1 LTRRT
6 RAPSIRGVE
15 RPAPPRRIEVEV
27 QDPRLAAVLREVA
40 GRVRDA
46 GGRALLVGGC
56 VRDAALGRAAAEL
69 DFEVYGLAPERLV
82 ALLEERYPL
91 DLVGRDFAV
100 LKLRGL
106 PVDVSLPRRESKRG
120 LGHRGF
126 EVHADPFLE
135 PREAAARRD
144 FTINALASDP
154 LTGELLDPFGGLA
167 DLEDRVLRH
176 VSGRF
181 SEDPLRVLRGMQLA
195 ARFELE
201 VAPETVALCR
211 GIGPEGLARERVF
224 GEWRKLLVRGVRPS
238 RGLAFLRDCDWLRHF
253 PELADLVGCEQDPE
267 WHPEGDVFVHT
278 LHCLDAFAAERVG
291 DELED
296 LVVGLA
302 VLCHD
307 LGKPATT
314 RRESGRV
321 TSHRHEPV
329 GEALARRFLARLTAE
344 AALVEAVVPLVG
356 AHLRPGQ
363 LHQARAG
370 DAAVRRLARRVGRI
384 DRLVRVARADWK
396 GRPPLAAQRFE
407 AGEWL
412 LARARALELEA
423 AAPRPLVQGRHLIG
437 LGLEPGPHFGP
448 LLAACFEAQLDGE
461 FASLEQGIEFARAW
475 LAAHP
480 PGGGEPP
487 A

>member
-1 LTRRT
+1 
-6 RAPSIRGVE
+6 VE
-15 RPAPPRRIEVEV
+15 PPAPPHRIEVEV
-27 QDPRLAAVLREVA
+27 LDPRLSAALREVA
-40 GRVRDA
+40 GRVRGA

-56 VRDAALGRAAAEL
+56 VRDAVLGRAAEDL
-69 DFEVYGLAPERLV
+69 DFEVYGLAPDRLA
-82 ALLEERYPL
+82 ALLEERFPL
-91 DLVGRDFAV
+91 DLVGRDFGV

-126 EVHADPFLE
+126 EIESDPFLP

-144 FTINALASDP
+144 FTINALAADP
-154 LTGELLDPFGGLA
+154 LTGELLDFFGGLA
-167 DLEDRVLRH
+167 DLAERVLRH
-176 VSGRF
+176 VSDRF

-211 GIGPEGLARERVF
+211 RIGPEGLARERVF
-224 GEWRKLLVRGVRPS
+224 GEWRKLLVRGVQPS
-238 RGLAFLRDCDWLRHF
+238 RGLAFLRDCGWLRHF
-253 PELADLVGCEQDPE
+253 PELDALSGCEQDPE

-278 LHCLDAFAAERVG
+278 LHCLDAFAAERLG
-291 DELED
+291 DEAED

-314 RRESGRV
+314 RREGGRV
-321 TSHRHEPV
+321 TSKRHEPV
-329 GEALARRFLARLTAE
+329 GEALTRRFLARLTAE

-356 AHLRPGQ
+356 AHLRPGA
-363 LHQARAG
+363 LYEARAG

-384 DRLVRVARADWK
+384 DRLVRVARADWR
-396 GRPPLAAQRFE
+396 GRPPLAAERFP

-423 AAPRPLVQGRHLIG
+423 AAPRPLVLGRHLIE
-437 LGLEPGPHFGP
+437 LGLAPGPDFGP
-448 LLAACFEAQLDGE
+448 VLAACFEAQLDGA
-461 FASLEQGIEFARAW
+461 FASLEQGIEFARSW
-475 LAAHP
+475 IAAHP
-480 PGGGEPP
+480 PGSQGAAGG
-487 A
+487 